1 MSFDAE
7 TIMAYVD
14 GETDA
19 ITARRIEQAMAVDT
33 ALASAIERQRSLKN
47 RLVARFDPV
56 LEEELPDRLTSLL
69 TTVDTSLAERRA
81 IRERPRWQL
90 SAVQWGAMAASLVL
104 GLYLGQASLGGSGA
118 VIAEQDGALVAQGE
132 LGRAL
137 DTQLAASQPADA
149 AARIGLTFRDRQGAI
164 CRSFDTSAVSGIACR
179 DEGHWQL
186 RQAISGGN
194 KIAEYR
200 QVGSSAIMQAAAE
213 MMNGDA
219 FDAKAEAAA
228 LAKGWR

>member
-19 ITARRIEQAMAVDT
+19 ITARRIEQAMAADA
-33 ALASAIERQRSLKN
+33 ALASAIERQRALKN
-47 RLVARFDPV
+47 RLAARFDPV

-69 TTVDTSLAERRA
+69 ATVDTTLTERRA
-81 IRERPRWQL
+81 MRERPRWQS

-118 VIAEQDGALVAQGE
+118 VIAEQGGALVAQGE

-186 RQAISGGN
+186 RQAISGGS
-194 KIAEYR
+194 KVTEYR
-200 QVGSSAIMQAAAE
+200 QAGSGAIMQAAAE